1 MNLSTKYT
9 KKTFV
14 GFTLPT
20 EKSPDDDL
28 KFFNTFVK
36 NLLGQ
41 APRVGTLQNI
51 FEQTQLE
58 LKSEDIQVSQVN
70 NFGSDPIE
78 LSFVQDKP
86 K

>member
-14 GFTLPT
+14 GF
-20 EKSPDDDL
+20 
-28 KFFNTFVK
+28 
-36 NLLGQ
+36 
-41 APRVGTLQNI
+41 GTLQNI

-78 LSFVQDKP
+78 LSFVQNKP